1 QETRYVRWMLAS
13 STQGNTQLNN
23 LVITQRQGT
32 GGGDNGD
39 STGIVSPV
47 TPDPNPYPNPAQTSF
62 RWNLCENALTIQLF
76 SLAGVLVR
84 QWANV
89 SDGETLDIS
98 GLPAGIYML
107 RATTPNGNITKK
119 LIIK

>member
-1 QETRYVRWMLAS
+1 MLAA

-23 LVITQRQGT
+23 LVITKRQGT
-32 GGGDNGD
+32 GGSGD
-39 STGIVSPV
+39 STGIVTPV
-47 TPDPNPYPNPAQTSF
+47 TPDPNPYPNPTQTYF
-62 RWNLCENALTIQLF
+62 RWNLCEDALSIQLF

-84 QWANV
+84 QWAIV
-89 SDGETLDIS
+89 PDGETLDIS